1 MAAMMSD
8 GAAETMTLIR
18 FLDDENCSTVHL
30 CERIDIF
37 LAHQTYQF
45 EVLSLFGRST

>member
-18 FLDDENCSTVHL
+18 FLDDENCSTVDL
-30 CERIDIF
+30 CERIDVF
-37 LAHQTYQF
+37 LAHITWMFLVGAYSQ
-45 EVLSLFGRST
+45 